1 MENDEAS
8 FDYDWLT
15 KEDYQFKILALLAV
29 LADSNLAYRG
39 TLADMCEF
47 FGTSSSNSKTDQKIW
62 AAIEAL
68 EAEGL
73 LKKVVDGRVIT
84 LTLSRKAERQRRV
97 IRIQKEW
104 VKIAKEYPTVK
115 NKSVSVSWEKLL
127 RVWLFFLDDENARRP
142 FVTNREISAEIGM
155 TVGTV
160 KNARSAL
167 TKDIRA
173 IMSTRLFE
181 HCGDDLFKCIGSKDE
196 PLAWVENPRQSS

>member
-1 MENDEAS
+1 
-8 FDYDWLT
+8 
-15 KEDYQFKILALLAV
+15 
-29 LADSNLAYRG
+29 
-39 TLADMCEF
+39 MCEF
-47 FGTSSSNSKTDQKIW
+47 FGVSSSNSRTDQQIW

-104 VKIAKEYPTVK
+104 VKIAREYPTVK
-115 NKSVSVSWEKLL
+115 NKSVSISWEKLL

-142 FVTNREISAEIGM
+142 SVTNREISAEIGM

-160 KNARSAL
+160 TNARSAL

-173 IMSTRLFE
+173 IMSTRLCKY
-181 HCGDDLFKCIGSKDE
+181 CGDDLFKCIGAKVE
-196 PLAWVENPRQSS
+196 PLAWAENLRQSS